1 MKNII
6 ECVDIKKSYGL
17 GETET
22 VVLKGIT
29 FSVKEGE
36 FVAIMGPSGSGKSTL
51 MHIIGALDTPTG
63 GEYFL
68 DGKDVSKLSD
78 EELADIRREKIGFVF
93 QAFNLLP
100 RTTVLRN
107 VSLPLIYEGVEKKK
121 REEIAKQALTDSAF
135 PEAFWFHHSN
145 QLSGG
150 MMQRVAIARSLVN
163 NPALILADEPTGNLD
178 SKTGE
183 IVLHTFQSL
192 NMKHGKTVV
201 LITHEP
207 YVAQH
212 ADRIIHIR
220 DGKILTDEKNT
231 KKLLARHESQIDEQA
246 FVAHK

>member
-6 ECVDIKKSYGL
+6 ECKNIKKVYGL
-17 GETET
+17 GDTEVT
-22 VVLKGIT
+22 VLKGLT
-29 FSVKEGE
+29 FSIKEGE

-51 MHIIGALDTPTG
+51 MHILGALDTPTS

-78 EELADIRREKIGFVF
+78 EELADIRRERIGFVF
-93 QAFNLLP
+93 QQFNLLP
-100 RTTVLRN
+100 RTSVLRN
-107 VSLPLIYEGVEKKK
+107 VSLPLIYANMPKAEREVIAEK
-121 REEIAKQALTDSAF
+121 ALADAAF
-135 PEAFWFHHSN
+135 PKEFWQYHSN

-192 NMKHGKTVV
+192 NTGQGKTIV

-207 YVAQH
+207 DIAQH
-212 ADRIIHIR
+212 AERIIHIR
-220 DGKILTDEKNT
+220 DGNIVSDEKNN
-231 KKLLARHESQIDEQA
+231 KKIIAKSEE
-246 FVAHK
+246 